1 MLPFLEVWDMITK
14 AIIIIFNSG
23 SLRVLGK
30 EEAIPGQPLV
40 SHWDIILVLFAGF
53 IYWLRVD

>member
-30 EEAIPGQPLV
+30 EEAIPGQPLI
-40 SHWDIILVLFAGF
+40 SHRDIITALFAGF
-53 IYWLRVD
+53 IYWLQVD